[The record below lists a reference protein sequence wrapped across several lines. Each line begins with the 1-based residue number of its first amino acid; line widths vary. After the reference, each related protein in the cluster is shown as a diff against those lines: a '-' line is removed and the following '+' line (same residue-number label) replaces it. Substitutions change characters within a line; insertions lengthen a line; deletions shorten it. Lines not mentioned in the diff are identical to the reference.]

1 MNFFLKIAA
10 WLFHPLWMPLLG
22 VILYYRI
29 TPRYIIPEVMYS
41 KIVVV
46 FILTFLIPILLFFLL
61 KTMGLVKSIHM
72 EDVKERKIPT
82 VLQSLLI
89 LLIIRMVFHP
99 HLYPELYAFFIG
111 ILFSL
116 ITAFVL
122 VSAKFKVSFH
132 MIGIAGLTMFIIALS
147 IHFKVNVLWLIAF
160 LLFVNGWVASSRLH
174 TKSHTNAELIFGFF
188 VGMFPQLLLVN
199 YWL

>member
-10 WLFHPLWMPLLG
+10 WIFHPLLMPLLG
-22 VILYYRI
+22 VVLYFRI
-29 TPRYIIPEVMYS
+29 TPRYVIPEVMYS
-41 KIVVV
+41 KIIVV

-61 KTMGLVKSIHM
+61 KTMGLVKTIHLD
-72 EDVKERKIPT
+72 DVKERKIPT

-89 LLIIRMVFHP
+89 LLIIRTVFHP
-99 HLYPELYAFFIG
+99 HLYTELYAFFIG

-122 VSAKFKVSFH
+122 VSSKFKVSFH
-132 MIGIAGLTMFIIALS
+132 MMGIAGLTMFIIALS
-147 IHFKVNVLWLIAF
+147 IHFKVNALWLIAL

-174 TKSHTNAELIFGFF
+174 TKSHTPIELVFGFF
-188 VGMFPQLLLVN
+188 VGMFPQLILVN